1 MKQKWEVRYFVT
13 DVASVPVYKAY
24 SKTETYGRP
33 QSPVGERWNGT
44 ARRTATRTLLPVIGA
59 TRPSNF
65 AVMKIVAPASTRRT
79 AAISEFSPM
88 RKST

>member
-44 ARRTATRTLLPVIGA
+44 ARRTDTRTP
-59 TRPSNF
+59 
-65 AVMKIVAPASTRRT
+65 
-79 AAISEFSPM
+79 
-88 RKST
+88 